1 MVNTITAATTA
12 TATTGSASS
21 GSSSSSAT
29 LSSDFDTFLKML
41 TVQMQN
47 QDPLNPI
54 ESTDYAVQLATF
66 SQVEQSVI
74 TNDLLEDLSAQ
85 LGLMGFSELS
95 GWVGMDARSEAAT
108 YFDGSSPVTLTGDFA
123 TSADTG
129 VLIVRDTDG
138 TVVQQVTMSPTDDA
152 FEWTGLDE
160 NGDAFDAGLYSFK
173 IENYHNGDYLST
185 TTVESYSRIVEA
197 RSDDGDVV
205 LVLAGGNE
213 IGSDD
218 VTALRD
224 PS

>member
-1 MVNTITAATTA
+1 MVNTITAATT
-12 TATTGSASS
+12 TTTSASS
-21 GSSSSSAT
+21 SSSSSASGSA

-95 GWVGMDARSEAAT
+95 GWVGMEARSEAAA
-108 YFDGSSPVTLTGDFA
+108 YFDGSSPVTLTGEFA
-123 TSADTG
+123 TAADTA
-129 VLIVRDTDG
+129 VLIVRDADG
-138 TVVQQVTMSPTDDA
+138 TVIQQVTMSPTEDA
-152 FEWTGLDE
+152 FEWSGLDDG
-160 NGDAFDAGLYSFK
+160 GDVFEAGTYSFE
-173 IENYHNGDYLST
+173 IENYYNGDYLST
-185 TTVESYSRIVEA
+185 TAVESYSRIVEA
-197 RSDDGDVV
+197 RSDNGDVV

-213 IGSDD
+213 IASDD

>member
-1 MVNTITAATTA
+1 MVNTITAATT
-12 TATTGSASS
+12 TTTSASS
-21 GSSSSSAT
+21 SSSSSASGSA

-95 GWVGMDARSEAAT
+95 GWVGMEARSEAAA
-108 YFDGSSPVTLTGDFA
+108 YFDGSSPVTLTGEFA
-123 TSADTG
+123 TAADTA
-129 VLIVRDTDG
+129 VLIVRDADG
-138 TVVQQVTMSPTDDA
+138 TVIQQVTMSPTEDA
-152 FEWTGLDE
+152 FEWSGLDDG
-160 NGDAFDAGLYSFK
+160 GDAFEAGTYSFE
-173 IENYHNGDYLST
+173 IENYYNGDYLST
-185 TTVESYSRIVEA
+185 TAVESYSRIVEA

-213 IGSDD
+213 IASDD

>member
-1 MVNTITAATTA
+1 MVNTITPAATT
-12 TATTGSASS
+12 TTSTSASS
-21 GSSSSSAT
+21 DSAAT

-74 TNDLLEDLSAQ
+74 TNDLLEGLSAQ

-95 GWVGMDARSEAAT
+95 GWVGMDARSEAAA
-108 YFDGSSPVTLTGDFA
+108 YFDGSTPITLSAGFA

-129 VLIVRDTDG
+129 LLIVRDSDG
-138 TVVQQVTMSPTDDA
+138 TVVQQMSVTPTEEA
-152 FEWTGLDE
+152 FDWTGVDE
-160 NGDAFDAGLYSFK
+160 NGATVDAGLYSFE
-173 IENYHNGDYLST
+173 IESYYNGDYLST
-185 TTVESYSRIVEA
+185 STVESYSRIVEA